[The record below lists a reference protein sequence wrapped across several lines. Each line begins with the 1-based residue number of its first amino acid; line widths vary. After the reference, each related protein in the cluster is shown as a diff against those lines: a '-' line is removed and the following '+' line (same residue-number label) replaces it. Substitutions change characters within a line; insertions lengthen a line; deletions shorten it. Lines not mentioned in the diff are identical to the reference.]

1 MLDPPRRSPYWHNE
15 QQLEAEAYAWFD
27 DLFYDPEAERAAGI
41 TRRYRWLPQDTIEP
55 YEVLQSRY
63 GKTMSP
69 WLIRDI
75 SERLSETSSNWR
87 SRPDEFTNI
96 DERPRAH
103 ASTIRPNEVEVEREA
118 LLAAIAALEAAVA
131 AIRNPKPLF
140 GHNMPPEGLDDD
152 AVSRQELT
160 NLVVTI
166 NQMKEQA
173 KSPAPDAE
181 AIIEGQGKLS
191 KFAQT
196 AMTWGGGRGTKLTDA
211 MLETSGKALGAALV
225 LKITGILPEVY
236 AVIAAAAKFA
246 GAITHS
252 LTG

>member
-1 MLDPPRRSPYWHNE
+1 LDPPGRSPYWHDE
-15 QQLEAEAYAWFD
+15 QQLEAEAYAWFN

-41 TRRYRWLPQDTIEP
+41 TRKYRWLPQDTIAP

-87 SRPDEFTNI
+87 SRPDEFTDKN
-96 DERPRAH
+96 EL
-103 ASTIRPNEVEVEREA
+103 ASPQAATTRPNEIEVEREA

-131 AIRNPKPLF
+131 AIQNPKPLF

-152 AVSRQELT
+152 PVSRKELAD
-160 NLVVTI
+160 LVVTI
-166 NQMKEQA
+166 NQMKQQA
-173 KSPAPDAE
+173 KSPAPDTQ

-196 AMTWGGGRGTKLTDA
+196 AMTWGGGRGTKFTDA

-225 LKITGILPEVY
+225 LKITGILPDVY
-236 AVIAAAAKFA
+236 AVIAAAAKFV